1 MSNLQPAFVDAAT
14 GEVFLD
20 TASGEIAGP
29 RRSGRLNRRAQR
41 KAAKAEYLSA
51 LADGEGDEDG
61 EFVIPRARR
70 DMVESYRL
78 AGAANL
84 VQENQVNGLGS
95 TAIAASSTGTLSN
108 VLTRTFWCKSLVIDS
123 DDPSSIL
130 VTGLSI
136 AGLPINV
143 GTAGMPAS
151 TWSRDSTRF
160 MQTMGRRVIMVGQTF
175 LVNLSNVDAGSG
187 HTVTAGLIGD
197 ELQPGIAQQAMEAQL
212 IEGALSLVNAG

>member
-41 KAAKAEYLSA
+41 KAAKADYLSA
-51 LADGEGDEDG
+51 LADGEDEDE

-108 VLTRTFWCKSLVIDS
+108 ALTRTFWCKSLVIDS

-136 AGLPINV
+136 AGMPINV
-143 GTAGMPAS
+143 GSAGMPAS

-160 MQTMGRRVIMVGQTF
+160 MQTMGRRAILVGQIF

-197 ELQPGIAQQAMEAQL
+197 ELQPGIAQQAAEATL
-212 IEGALSLVNAG
+212 IEGALALVNAR